1 MTHGWRAS
9 RKNGEIRLDQLNMFG
24 YMMQKFKID
33 KTVRLIEMFAGV
45 GSQAMALR
53 DLDVDFDYHRICEW
67 ETNAIASYK
76 VIHMPDDDTDYSVGY
91 TKEQLVK
98 ILSELGI
105 SSDGKKPMDKKAIA
119 RKPGKWL
126 RETYNNIKA
135 THNLVDITK
144 VHADDLDIT
153 DTDRYHYFMTYSF
166 PCQDLSKAGKQKG
179 MAKGSGTRSSM
190 LWEVER
196 ILGELWEQKKLP
208 QVLLMENVPDVIG
221 TKNIA
226 HFNQWYA
233 KLEAIG
239 YQSYYKI
246 LNAKDYGIPQ
256 NRERCFMVS
265 ILGDYNYEWPKPIP
279 LESQLKDLLE
289 PIVDE
294 KYYIPESK
302 IKSMFNTSFASGK
315 LENILQT
322 KDVCSTLLARDYKG
336 PKCVLVG
343 ETDFGNNESLNRIYS
358 GDGLSPTFSTMQG
371 GSQQP
376 KIMVS
381 NGIGNTVRTSGRGS
395 LDRHCWD
402 LVYEPIICASRGR
415 NPDNP
420 KSQKSGDPTKQMI
433 EVNTSG
439 CSNTLTSVQKD
450 NYVIEPKGIAVKEA
464 TKQGYALAEEGDSV
478 NLEQPNSQ
486 TRRGRV
492 GKGVAQTLTTSC
504 NQGVVESVRF
514 YEQAIDTL
522 ENNDCAEGDTI
533 NAFNHTV
540 DKTGISPTITTRPEG
555 VKTAIL
561 PVVKNEG
568 VVITDTYNHKTEA
581 KETIGTIT
589 ANTGTIGHCGNFI
602 VHEQYRIRKLT
613 PLECWRLMGFTD
625 HDYYRAAAVNS
636 NSQLYKQ
643 AGNSIVKHVLMAIFK
658 QMI

>member
-1 MTHGWRAS
+1 M
-9 RKNGEIRLDQLNMFG
+9 NQINMFS
-24 YMMQKFKID
+24 YMMRKFKID
-33 KTVRLIEMFAGV
+33 KKVKLIEDFAGD

-53 DLDVDFDYHRICEW
+53 ELGIDFDYHRICEW
-67 ETNAIASYK
+67 EVHAIASYK
-76 VIHMPDDDTDYSVGY
+76 AIHMPDDDTDYSADY
-91 TKEQLVK
+91 SREQLVM
-98 ILSELGI
+98 ILSEFGI

-119 RKPGKWL
+119 RKPEKWL

-153 DTDRYHYFMTYSF
+153 DTDKYHYFMTYSF

-208 QVLLMENVPDVIG
+208 QILLMENVPDVIG

-265 ILGDYNYEWPKPIP
+265 ILGDFSYEWPKPIP
-279 LESQLKDLLE
+279 LKLRLKDLLE

-294 KYYIPESK
+294 KYYISESK
-302 IKSMFNTSFASGK
+302 VKRMLNTSFNSDK
-315 LENILQT
+315 FENKVQT
-322 KDVCSTLLARDYKG
+322 KDVCSTLLAQNYKN
-336 PKCVLVG
+336 PKCVVVG

-358 GDGLSPTFSTMQG
+358 GDGLSPTLGTMQG
-371 GSQQP
+371 GHQEP
-376 KIMVS
+376 KI
-381 NGIGNTVRTSGRGS
+381 I
-395 LDRHCWD
+395 
-402 LVYEPIICASRGR
+402 EPLICSSRGR
-415 NPDNP
+415 NPNNP
-420 KSQKSGDPTKQMI
+420 KSRKSGETTKQMI

-450 NYVIEPKGIAVKEA
+450 NYVIEPKGIAVREA
-464 TKQGYALAEEGDSV
+464 TKQGYAIAEEGDSV

-504 NQGVVESVRF
+504 NQGVVESMRF
-514 YEQAIDTL
+514 YEQAIETL
-522 ENNDCAEGDTI
+522 KNNDCAVGDTI
-533 NAFNHTV
+533 NAFNQTV

-555 VKTAIL
+555 FKTAIL

-581 KETIGTIT
+581 KKIIGTIT
-589 ANTGTIGHCGNFI
+589 ANTGTVGHCGNYV
-602 VHEQYRIRKLT
+602 VHEQFRIRKLT

-625 HDYYRAAAVNS
+625 EDYYRAAAVNS

>member
-1 MTHGWRAS
+1 M
-9 RKNGEIRLDQLNMFG
+9 DQINMFG
-24 YMMQKFKID
+24 YMLEEFKID
-33 KTVRLIEMFAGV
+33 KKVKLIEDFAGA

-53 DLDVDFDYHRICEW
+53 DLGIDFDYHRICEW
-67 ETNAIASYK
+67 EVHAIASYK
-76 VIHMPDDDTDYSVGY
+76 EIHMPDDDTDYSADY
-91 TKEQLVK
+91 SKEQLVK

-105 SSDGKKPMDKKAIA
+105 SSDGKKPMDNKAIA
-119 RKPGKWL
+119 RKPEKWL

-153 DTDRYHYFMTYSF
+153 DTDKYHYFMTYSF

-265 ILGDYNYEWPKPIP
+265 ILGDFSYEWPKPIP
-279 LESQLKDLLE
+279 LKLRLKDLLE
-289 PIVDE
+289 QEVDE
-294 KYYIPESK
+294 KYYIPENKVKLFFETGNTNPSGNGMNGVVNTKKLANAITTNKGEGQK
-302 IKSMFNTSFASGK
+302 I
-315 LENILQT
+315 LE
-322 KDVCSTLLARDYKG
+322 
-336 PKCVLVG
+336 KCVVAG
-343 ETDFGNNESLNRIYS
+343 ETDFGNNESLNRIYDS
-358 GDGLSPTFSTMQG
+358 DSLSPTLGTMQG
-371 GSQQP
+371 GHQEP
-376 KIMVS
+376 KI
-381 NGIGNTVRTSGRGS
+381 
-395 LDRHCWD
+395 LDP
-402 LVYEPIICASRGR
+402 LICASRGR

-420 KSQKSGDPTKQMI
+420 KSQKSGELTKQII

-450 NYVIEPKGIAVKEA
+450 NYVIEPQGVIVKEA
-464 TKQGYALAEEGDSV
+464 TKQGYAIAEEGDSV
-478 NLEQPNSQ
+478 NLEQPNSK

-492 GKGVAQTLTTSC
+492 GKRVAQMLTTSC
-504 NQGVVESVRF
+504 NQ
-514 YEQAIDTL
+514 
-522 ENNDCAEGDTI
+522 
-533 NAFNHTV
+533 
-540 DKTGISPTITTRPEG
+540 
-555 VKTAIL
+555 
-561 PVVKNEG
+561 G
-568 VVITDTYNHKTEA
+568 VVITDTYNHKTDV
-581 KETIGTIT
+581 KEIIGTIT
-589 ANTGTIGHCGNFI
+589 ANTGTVGHCGNYLI
-602 VHEQYRIRKLT
+602 YVKHRVRKLT

-625 HDYYRAAAVNS
+625 QDYYRAAAVNS

-643 AGNSIVKHVLMAIFK
+643 AGNSIVKYVLMAIFK
-658 QMI
+658 QMM

>member
-1 MTHGWRAS
+1 M
-9 RKNGEIRLDQLNMFG
+9 DQINMFG
-24 YMMQKFKID
+24 YMMPTFKID
-33 KTVRLIEMFAGV
+33 KKVKLIEDFAGT

-53 DLDVDFDYHRICEW
+53 DLGIDFDYHRICEW
-67 ETNAIASYK
+67 EVHAIASYK
-76 VIHMPDDDTDYSVGY
+76 EIHMPDDDTDYSVGY

-119 RKPGKWL
+119 RKPEKWL

-144 VHADDLDIT
+144 VHADELDIT

-196 ILGELWEQKKLP
+196 LLGELWEQKKLP

-221 TKNIA
+221 SKNIT

-265 ILGDYNYEWPKPIP
+265 ILGNYNYEWPKPIP

-302 IKSMFNTSFASGK
+302 IKSMFNTSFASEK

-358 GDGLSPTFSTMQG
+358 GDGLSSTLSTMQG

-415 NPDNP
+415 NPDNS
-420 KSQKSGDPTKQMI
+420 KSRKSGLPTRQMLEI
-433 EVNTSG
+433 NTSG

-450 NYVIEPKGIAVKEA
+450 NYVIEPQGVIVKEA
-464 TKQGYALAEEGDSV
+464 TKQGYAIAEEGDSV

-504 NQGVVESVRF
+504 NQGVVESMRF
-514 YEQAIDTL
+514 YEQAIETL
-522 ENNDCAEGDTI
+522 KNNDCAIGDTI
-533 NAFNHTV
+533 NAFNDTV
-540 DKTGISPTITTRPEG
+540 D
-555 VKTAIL
+555 KTAIL

-581 KETIGTIT
+581 KEIIGTIT
-589 ANTGTIGHCGNFI
+589 ANTGTVGHCGNFA

>member
-1 MTHGWRAS
+1 M
-9 RKNGEIRLDQLNMFG
+9 DQINMFG
-24 YMMQKFKID
+24 YMLEEFKID
-33 KTVRLIEMFAGV
+33 KKVKLIEDFAGA

-53 DLDVDFDYHRICEW
+53 DLGIDFDYHRICEW
-67 ETNAIASYK
+67 EVHAIASYK
-76 VIHMPDDDTDYSVGY
+76 EIHMPDDDTDYSADY
-91 TKEQLVK
+91 SKEQLVK

-105 SSDGKKPMDKKAIA
+105 SSDGKKPMDNKAIA
-119 RKPGKWL
+119 RKPEKWL

-153 DTDRYHYFMTYSF
+153 DTDKYHYFMTYSF

-196 ILGELWEQKKLP
+196 MLGELWEQKKLP

-265 ILGDYNYEWPKPIP
+265 ILGDFSYEWPKPIP
-279 LESQLKDLLE
+279 LELRLKDLLE

-294 KYYIPESK
+294 KYYISESK
-302 IKSMFNTSFASGK
+302 IKSMFNMSFTSRK

-322 KDVCSTLLARDYKG
+322 KDVRSTLLARDYKS
-336 PKCVLVG
+336 PKCVLAG

-358 GDGLSPTFSTMQG
+358 GNGLSPTLGTMQG
-371 GSQQP
+371 GHQEP
-376 KIMVS
+376 KI
-381 NGIGNTVRTSGRGS
+381 I
-395 LDRHCWD
+395 
-402 LVYEPIICASRGR
+402 EPLICASRGR
-415 NPDNP
+415 NPENP
-420 KSQKSGDPTKQMI
+420 KSRKSGEPTKQMV

-450 NYVIEPKGIAVKEA
+450 NYVMEPKGIAVKEA
-464 TKQGYALAEEGDSV
+464 TKQGYAIAEEGDSV

-504 NQGVVESVRF
+504 NQGVVESMRF

-522 ENNDCAEGDTI
+522 ESNDCAEGDTI

-540 DKTGISPTITTRPEG
+540 DKTGISPTITTRPEWF
-555 VKTAIL
+555 KTAIL

-581 KETIGTIT
+581 KEIIGTIT
-589 ANTGTIGHCGNFI
+589 ANTGTVGHCGSFA

-625 HDYYRAAAVNS
+625 QDYYRAAAVNS

-658 QMI
+658 QMM

>member
-1 MTHGWRAS
+1 M
-9 RKNGEIRLDQLNMFG
+9 DQINMFG
-24 YMMQKFKID
+24 YMLEEFKID
-33 KTVRLIEMFAGV
+33 KKVKLIEDFAGA

-53 DLDVDFDYHRICEW
+53 DLGIDFDYHRICEW
-67 ETNAIASYK
+67 EVHAIASYK
-76 VIHMPDDDTDYSVGY
+76 EIHMPDDDTDYSADY
-91 TKEQLVK
+91 SKEQLVK

-105 SSDGKKPMDKKAIA
+105 SSDGKKPMDNKAIA
-119 RKPGKWL
+119 RKPEKWL

-153 DTDRYHYFMTYSF
+153 DTDKYHYFMTYSF

-265 ILGDYNYEWPKPIP
+265 ILGDYSYEWPKPIP
-279 LESQLKDLLE
+279 LKLRLKDLLE
-289 PIVDE
+289 QEVDE
-294 KYYIPESK
+294 KYYIPENKVKLFFETGNTNPSGNGMNGVVNTKNLANAITTNKGEGQK
-302 IKSMFNTSFASGK
+302 I
-315 LENILQT
+315 LE
-322 KDVCSTLLARDYKG
+322 
-336 PKCVLVG
+336 KCVVVG

-358 GDGLSPTFSTMQG
+358 GDGLSPTLGTMQG
-371 GSQQP
+371 GNQQP
-376 KIMVS
+376 KIMFAD
-381 NGIGNTVRTSGRGS
+381 GIANVVRTSGRGS
-395 LDRHCWD
+395 FDKHCRD
-402 LVYEPIICASRGR
+402 LVYEPLICASRGR

-420 KSQKSGDPTKQMI
+420 KSRKSGELTKQII

-450 NYVIEPKGIAVKEA
+450 NYVIEPQGVIVKEA
-464 TKQGYALAEEGDSV
+464 TKQGYAIAEEGDSV

-492 GKGVAQTLTTSC
+492 GKGMAQTLTTSC
-504 NQGVVESVRF
+504 NQGVVESMRF
-514 YEQAIDTL
+514 YEQAIETL
-522 ENNDCAEGDTI
+522 KNNDCAVGDTI

-540 DKTGISPTITTRPEG
+540 DKTDISPTITTRPEG
-555 VKTAIL
+555 FKTAIL

-581 KETIGTIT
+581 KEIIGTIT
-589 ANTGTIGHCGNFI
+589 ANTGTVGHCGNFA

-613 PLECWRLMGFTD
+613 PLECWRLMGFTN

-658 QMI
+658 QMRR

>member
-1 MTHGWRAS
+1 M
-9 RKNGEIRLDQLNMFG
+9 DQINMFG
-24 YMMQKFKID
+24 YMLEKFKIE
-33 KTVRLIEMFAGV
+33 KKVKLIEDFAGD

-53 DLDVDFDYHRICEW
+53 DLGIDFDYHKICEW
-67 ETNAIASYK
+67 EVHAIASYK
-76 VIHMPDDDTDYSVGY
+76 AIHMPDDDTDYSADY
-91 TKEQLVK
+91 SKEQLVN

-119 RKPGKWL
+119 RKPEKWL

-153 DTDRYHYFMTYSF
+153 DTDKYHYFMTYSF

-208 QVLLMENVPDVIG
+208 QILLMENVPDVIG

-265 ILGDYNYEWPKPIP
+265 ILGDFSYEWPKPIP
-279 LESQLKDLLE
+279 LKLRLKDLLE
-289 PIVDE
+289 QEVDE

-302 IKSMFNTSFASGK
+302 KESMLNTHFNSEK
-315 LENILQT
+315 LEYIVQN
-322 KDVCSTLLARDYKG
+322 KDVCSTLLARDYKS
-336 PKCVLVG
+336 PKCVVVG
-343 ETDFGNNESLNRIYS
+343 ETDFRNNESLNRIYS
-358 GDGLSPTFSTMQG
+358 GNGLSPTLGTMQG
-371 GSQQP
+371 GNQQP
-376 KIMVS
+376 KIMVVGKINSSQDGVVLDINGVS
-381 NGIGNTVRTSGRGS
+381 NAHTSGHS
-395 LDRHCWD
+395 NCPKIL
-402 LVYEPIICASRGR
+402 EPLICASRGR
-415 NPDNP
+415 NPNNP
-420 KSQKSGDPTKQMI
+420 KSQKSGEPTKQMI
-433 EVNTSG
+433 E
-439 CSNTLTSVQKD
+439 
-450 NYVIEPKGIAVKEA
+450 PKGIVVREA
-464 TKQGYALAEEGDSV
+464 TKQGYAIAEEGDSV

-504 NQGVVESVRF
+504 NQGVVESMRF
-514 YEQAIDTL
+514 YEQAIETL
-522 ENNDCAEGDTI
+522 KNNDCAVGDTI

-555 VKTAIL
+555 YKTAIL

-581 KETIGTIT
+581 KKIIGTIT
-589 ANTGTIGHCGNFI
+589 ANTRTVGHWGNF
-602 VHEQYRIRKLT
+602 VAHEQYRIRKLT

-625 HDYYRAAAVNS
+625 QDYYRAAAVNS

-658 QMI
+658 QMM

>member
-1 MTHGWRAS
+1 M
-9 RKNGEIRLDQLNMFG
+9 EQINMFG
-24 YMMQKFKID
+24 YMMPPFKID
-33 KTVRLIEMFAGV
+33 KKVKLIEDFAGT

-53 DLDVDFDYHRICEW
+53 DLGIDFDYHRICEW
-67 ETNAIASYK
+67 EVHAIASYK
-76 VIHMPDDDTDYSVGY
+76 EIHMPDDDTDYSVGY

-196 ILGELWEQKKLP
+196 MLGELWEQKKLP

-265 ILGDYNYEWPKPIP
+265 ILGDFSYEWPKPIP
-279 LESQLKDLLE
+279 LELRLKDLLE

-294 KYYIPESK
+294 KYYISESK
-302 IKSMFNTSFASGK
+302 IKSMFNMSFTSRK

-322 KDVCSTLLARDYKG
+322 KDVRSTLLARDYKS
-336 PKCVLVG
+336 PKCVLAG

-358 GDGLSPTFSTMQG
+358 GNGLSHTLGTMQG
-371 GSQQP
+371 GHQEP
-376 KIMVS
+376 KI
-381 NGIGNTVRTSGRGS
+381 I
-395 LDRHCWD
+395 
-402 LVYEPIICASRGR
+402 EPLICASRGR
-415 NPDNP
+415 NPENP
-420 KSQKSGDPTKQMI
+420 KSRKSGEPTKQMV

-450 NYVIEPKGIAVKEA
+450 NYVMEPKGIAVKEA
-464 TKQGYALAEEGDSV
+464 TKQGYAIAEEGDSV

-504 NQGVVESVRF
+504 NQGVVESMRF
-514 YEQAIDTL
+514 YEQAIETL
-522 ENNDCAEGDTI
+522 KNNDCAIGDTI
-533 NAFNHTV
+533 NAFNDTV
-540 DKTGISPTITTRPEG
+540 D
-555 VKTAIL
+555 KTAIL

-625 HDYYRAAAVNS
+625 YDYYRAAAVNS

>member
-1 MTHGWRAS
+1 ML
-9 RKNGEIRLDQLNMFG
+9 EE
-24 YMMQKFKID
+24 FKID
-33 KTVRLIEMFAGV
+33 KKVKLIEDFAGA

-53 DLDVDFDYHRICEW
+53 DLGIDFDYHRICEW
-67 ETNAIASYK
+67 EVHAIASYK
-76 VIHMPDDDTDYSVGY
+76 EIHMPDDDTDYSADY
-91 TKEQLVK
+91 SKEQLVK
-98 ILSELGI
+98 ILAELGI
-105 SSDGKKPMDKKAIA
+105 SSDGKKPMDNKAIA
-119 RKPGKWL
+119 RKPEKWL

-153 DTDRYHYFMTYSF
+153 DTDKYHYFMTYSF

-256 NRERCFMVS
+256 SRERCFMVS
-265 ILGDYNYEWPKPIP
+265 ILGDYSYEWPKPIP
-279 LESQLKDLLE
+279 LKLRLKDLLE
-289 PIVDE
+289 QEVDE

-302 IKSMFNTSFASGK
+302 IESMLNTHFNSEK
-315 LENILQT
+315 LEYIVQN
-322 KDVCSTLLARDYKG
+322 KDVCSTLLARDYKS
-336 PKCVLVG
+336 PKCVVVG
-343 ETDFGNNESLNRIYS
+343 ETDFRNNESLNRIND
-358 GDGLSPTFSTMQG
+358 GDGLSPALGTMQDG
-371 GSQQP
+371 NQQP
-376 KIMVS
+376 KVMVVGKINSSQDGVVLDINGVS
-381 NGIGNTVRTSGRGS
+381 NAHTSGHS
-395 LDRHCWD
+395 NCPKIL
-402 LVYEPIICASRGR
+402 EPLICASRGR
-415 NPDNP
+415 NLNDP
-420 KSQKSGDPTKQMI
+420 KSQKSGEPTKQMI
-433 EVNTSG
+433 E
-439 CSNTLTSVQKD
+439 
-450 NYVIEPKGIAVKEA
+450 PKGIVVREA
-464 TKQGYALAEEGDSV
+464 TKQGYAIAEEGDSV

-504 NQGVVESVRF
+504 NQGVVESMRF
-514 YEQAIDTL
+514 YEQAIETL
-522 ENNDCAEGDTI
+522 KNNDCAVGDTI

-540 DKTGISPTITTRPEG
+540 DKTGIVIASTQKNSYVGSLDAHCPTLTGAMGCGGGQIPTIG
-555 VKTAIL
+555 DL
-561 PVVKNEG
+561 MQ
-568 VVITDTYNHKTEA
+568 
-581 KETIGTIT
+581 
-589 ANTGTIGHCGNFI
+589 F
-602 VHEQYRIRKLT
+602 RIRKLI

-625 HDYYRAAAVNS
+625 EDYYRAAAVNS

>member
-1 MTHGWRAS
+1 
-9 RKNGEIRLDQLNMFG
+9 MFG
-24 YMMQKFKID
+24 YMLERFKIN
-33 KTVRLIEMFAGV
+33 KKNKLIELFAGI

-53 DLDVDFDYHRICEW
+53 DSSINYECHKICEW
-67 ETNAIASYK
+67 EVNAMASYK
-76 VIHMPDDDTDYSVGY
+76 EIHMPDDDTDYSADY
-91 TKEQLVK
+91 SKEQLVK
-98 ILSELGI
+98 TLVELGI
-105 SSDGKKPMDKKAIA
+105 SSDGKKPMDNKAIA
-119 RKPGKWL
+119 RKPEKWL
-126 RETYNNIKA
+126 REIYNNIKA

-153 DTDRYHYFMTYSF
+153 DTDKYHYFMTYSF

-256 NRERCFMVS
+256 NRERCFMIS
-265 ILGDYNYEWPKPIP
+265 ILGDYSYEWPKPIP
-279 LESQLKDLLE
+279 LKLYLKDLLE
-289 PIVDE
+289 PAVDE
-294 KYYIPESK
+294 KYYISESMV
-302 IKSMFNTSFASGK
+302 KSMLNTPFNSGK
-315 LENILQT
+315 LEYIVQK
-322 KDVCSTLLARDYKG
+322 KDVCSTLLARDYKS
-336 PKCVLVG
+336 PKCVIVG
-343 ETDFGNNESLNRIYS
+343 ETDFGNNDTLNRIYDS
-358 GDGLSPTFSTMQG
+358 DSLSPTLGTMQG
-371 GSQQP
+371 GHQEP
-376 KIMVS
+376 KI
-381 NGIGNTVRTSGRGS
+381 
-395 LDRHCWD
+395 LDP
-402 LVYEPIICASRGR
+402 LICASRGR

-420 KSQKSGDPTKQMI
+420 KSRKSGEPTKQMI
-433 EVNTSG
+433 EVNMSG

-450 NYVIEPKGIAVKEA
+450 NYVIEPQGVIVKEA
-464 TKQGYALAEEGDSV
+464 AKQGYAIAEEDDSV

-504 NQGVVESVRF
+504 NQGVV
-514 YEQAIDTL
+514 
-522 ENNDCAEGDTI
+522 
-533 NAFNHTV
+533 
-540 DKTGISPTITTRPEG
+540 
-555 VKTAIL
+555 
-561 PVVKNEG
+561 
-568 VVITDTYNHKTEA
+568 ITDTYNHKTEA
-581 KETIGTIT
+581 KEIIGTIT
-589 ANTGTIGHCGNFI
+589 ANTGTVGHCGNFA

-625 HDYYRAAAVNS
+625 HDYYRAATVNS

-658 QMI
+658 QMM

>member
-1 MTHGWRAS
+1 M
-9 RKNGEIRLDQLNMFG
+9 DQINMFG
-24 YMMQKFKID
+24 YMLEKFKID
-33 KTVRLIEMFAGV
+33 KKVKLIEDFAGD

-53 DLDVDFDYHRICEW
+53 DLGIDFDYHRICEW
-67 ETNAIASYK
+67 EVHAIASYK
-76 VIHMPDDDTDYSVGY
+76 AIHMPDDDTDYSVDY
-91 TKEQLVK
+91 PKEQLVK
-98 ILSELGI
+98 ILAELGI
-105 SSDGKKPMDKKAIA
+105 SSDGKKPMDNKAIA
-119 RKPGKWL
+119 RKPEKWL

-153 DTDRYHYFMTYSF
+153 DTDKYHYFMTYSF

-196 ILGELWEQKKLP
+196 ILGELWKQKKLP
-208 QVLLMENVPDVIG
+208 QILLMENVPDVIG

-265 ILGDYNYEWPKPIP
+265 ILGDYSYEWPKPIP
-279 LESQLKDLLE
+279 LKLRLKDLLE
-289 PIVDE
+289 QEVDE

-302 IKSMFNTSFASGK
+302 IESMLNTHFNSGK
-315 LENILQT
+315 LEYIVQN
-322 KDVCSTLLARDYKG
+322 KDVCSTLLAPDYKS
-336 PKCVLVG
+336 PKCVVVG
-343 ETDFGNNESLNRIYS
+343 ETDFGNNESSNRIYS
-358 GDGLSPTFSTMQG
+358 GDGLSPTLGTMQG
-371 GSQQP
+371 GHQEP
-376 KIMVS
+376 KI
-381 NGIGNTVRTSGRGS
+381 I
-395 LDRHCWD
+395 
-402 LVYEPIICASRGR
+402 EPLICVSRGR
-415 NPDNP
+415 NPNNP
-420 KSQKSGDPTKQMI
+420 KSRKSGEPTKQMI

-450 NYVIEPKGIAVKEA
+450 NYVIESKGIVVREA
-464 TKQGYALAEEGDSV
+464 TKQGYAIAEEGDSV

-504 NQGVVESVRF
+504 NQGVVEGYGFIGVGKNPISKKLEF
-514 YEQAIDTL
+514 NGFHDIAGTL
-522 ENNDCAEGDTI
+522 LATDYKAPQCA
-533 NAFNHTV
+533 
-540 DKTGISPTITTRPEG
+540 
-555 VKTAIL
+555 L
-561 PVVKNEG
+561 Q
-568 VVITDTYNHKTEA
+568 TD
-581 KETIGTIT
+581 
-589 ANTGTIGHCGNFI
+589 
-602 VHEQYRIRKLT
+602 YRIRKLT

-625 HDYYRAAAVNS
+625 EDYYRAAAVNS

-658 QMI
+658 QMM